1 MKKNVLIIAGSPRR
15 EGNSDLLCEAFAQG
29 AREANHSVEMVT
41 LRSLHIAPCQA
52 CYGCRASHVCVQ
64 KDDMETL
71 MSRMLACDVIVLATP
86 VYFYSMSAQ
95 MKAMIDRTLPVYA
108 QMRGKALYFIATA
121 AASRKAMERTMD
133 ALQGFADCLP
143 QAVVRARICGEG
155 VYQKGEVR
163 ATEAMAQAL
172 AAGRDC

>member
-29 AREANHSVEMVT
+29 AREAGHSVEMVT

-71 MSRMLACDVIVLATP
+71 LSRMLACDVLVLATS

-95 MKAMIDRTLPVYA
+95 MKAMIDRTLPVYT
-108 QMRGKALYFIATA
+108 QMWGKELHFIATA
-121 AASRKAMERTMD
+121 ASSRK
-133 ALQGFADCLP
+133 
-143 QAVVRARICGEG
+143 
-155 VYQKGEVR
+155 
-163 ATEAMAQAL
+163 AMAQAL
-172 AAGRDC
+172 AAGQNC